1 MKRIFLLFLLSIGI
15 AGISNAQLDNSATLI
30 FKRPWSGAGAPWGAS
45 DYYESKIFINGVEAC
60 ILETNSEKIV
70 SCTLKVAPGEVTI
83 KLTSSRGSDYNY
95 VIDINKN
102 KIYTLIVYVRNIQT
116 DDLIWTTMSKP
127 LIKNKVVESD
137 EYGKMSFKTQVISID

>member
-30 FKRPWSGAGAPWGAS
+30 FKRPWLGAG

-60 ILETNSEKIV
+60 ILETDNEKIV
-70 SCTLKVAPGEVTI
+70 SCALKVTPGEVTI